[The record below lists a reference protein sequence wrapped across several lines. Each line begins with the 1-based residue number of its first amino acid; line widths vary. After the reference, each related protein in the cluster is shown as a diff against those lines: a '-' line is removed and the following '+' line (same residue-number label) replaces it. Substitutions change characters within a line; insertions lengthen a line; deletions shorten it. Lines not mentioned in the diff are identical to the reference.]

1 MRQFIHAASGLIVN
15 VESDEDGNYVAEV
28 VQLPGCVAG
37 APTFRETMD
46 ELDGS
51 IQAVLDVL
59 EHDAHERY
67 MEDTEATPPSRSELS
82 SGIFNQTFNSSGAGG
97 VRVATQSKAES
108 ISPQLHE

>member
-67 MEDTEATPPSRSELS
+67 MELTEQRSSSPLPESQEVELTRPW
-82 SGIFNQTFNSSGAGG
+82 NPAWLPA
-97 VRVATQSKAES
+97 VV
-108 ISPQLHE
+108 